1 MNSGPC
7 RVRFQHTCVYAGVIL
22 GLKPVPNGT
31 ILIRR
36 VEVSMTIRLRFLLGF
51 FGVLGII
58 SLVPAAGAGSAT
70 ASLPEVTCSPT
81 PCRLP
86 NVRISRGLI
95 YGTAANLAINPGNP
109 LQMILGVN
117 DGRCPAFAA
126 AYSTSDGGSTW
137 TKSCLPQLDPIYADG
152 TPVLVYDNNGMVHA
166 LTTLFNL
173 DDGEDPSYETH
184 STDNGLTWSALNLAV
199 PVVPFSFSALDH
211 AVVDDSLGSP
221 FAGTIY
227 ASVEQY
233 LSSLDVKISVSR
245 STDGGVSWNRA
256 IAASLSKTH
265 GLYSEGFSHLAVGKD
280 GTLYLAWMASP
291 NGTFSPNSMMTAK
304 STDGGVTWSTPV
316 LVYTATA
323 VNQLPN
329 TSIFLPDS
337 PVIAVDTS
345 GGAFSGRLYM
355 TFFNFTGAFMQVL
368 VTQSADGGS
377 TWSTPVPVAPPTA
390 TRDQFLPWISVGP
403 DGSASVTWLDRRDDP
418 ANVSYRTYLAFSKDG
433 GVSWG
438 RNIPLAKAMSQPT
451 NGDHFAVN
459 AWVGS
464 TLFAV
469 WPSMK
474 TGGSLQEVLGGFI
487 P

>member
-1 MNSGPC
+1 
-7 RVRFQHTCVYAGVIL
+7 V
-22 GLKPVPNGT
+22 
-31 ILIRR
+31 
-36 VEVSMTIRLRFLLGF
+36 
-51 FGVLGII
+51 
-58 SLVPAAGAGSAT
+58 
-70 ASLPEVTCSPT
+70 
-81 PCRLP
+81 
-86 NVRISRGLI
+86 
-95 YGTAANLAINPGNP
+95 
-109 LQMILGVN
+109 
-117 DGRCPAFAA
+117 
-126 AYSTSDGGSTW
+126 
-137 TKSCLPQLDPIYADG
+137 
-152 TPVLVYDNNGMVHA
+152 
-166 LTTLFNL
+166 
-173 DDGEDPSYETH
+173 
-184 STDNGLTWSALNLAV
+184 
-199 PVVPFSFSALDH
+199 
-211 AVVDDSLGSP
+211 
-221 FAGTIY
+221 
-227 ASVEQY
+227 
-233 LSSLDVKISVSR
+233 
-245 STDGGVSWNRA
+245 
-256 IAASLSKTH
+256 
-265 GLYSEGFSHLAVGKD
+265 
-280 GTLYLAWMASP
+280 YLAWMASD
-291 NGTFSPNSMMTAK
+291 NGTFSPNNMMFAK

-316 LVYTATA
+316 LVYSATA
-323 VNQLPN
+323 VNSLPN

>member
-1 MNSGPC
+1 MTICS
-7 RVRFQHTCVYAGVIL
+7 RLALALLVVALVVIS
-22 GLKPVPNGT
+22 PVPAT
-31 ILIRR
+31 HAQ
-36 VEVSMTIRLRFLLGF
+36 VFTQT
-51 FGVLGII
+51 GIG
-58 SLVPAAGAGSAT
+58 SAGANLRDIVVCSPAPCTLPNVQVSRSKVSAT
-70 ASLPEVTCSPT
+70 AS
-81 PCRLP
+81 
-86 NVRISRGLI
+86 
-95 YGTAANLAINPGNP
+95 NLATNPNNP
-109 LQMILGVN
+109 LQMIIGVEAPGCLA
-117 DGRCPAFAA
+117 DGGT
-126 AYSTSDGGSTW
+126 YSTSDGGSTW
-137 TKSCLPQLDPIYADG
+137 TKSCLPQLDPIYVDG
-152 TPVLVYDNNGMVHA
+152 TPSLVYDNHGVVHA

-173 DDGEDPSYETH
+173 DDGEDPTYESH
-184 STDNGLTWSALNLAV
+184 STDNGLTWSALTLAV
-199 PVVPFSFSALDH
+199 PTVPFSVSALDH
-211 AVVDDSLGSP
+211 AVADNSPASP
-221 FAGTIY
+221 FAGRIY
-227 ASVEQY
+227 ASVQQY
-233 LSSLDVKISVSR
+233 RSPLASVTVSR
-245 STDGGVSWNRA
+245 STDGGATWRLA
-256 IAASLSKTH
+256 LAATLPKTQ
-265 GLYSEGFSHLAVGKD
+265 GLFSEGFSHLAVGKD
-280 GTLYLAWMASP
+280 GTVYLAWMASD
-291 NGTFSPNSMMTAK
+291 NGTFSPNNMMFAK

-316 LVYTATA
+316 LVYSATA
-323 VNQLPN
+323 VNSLPN